1 MSHFA
6 QNKIK
11 PTKEQSHMLN
21 TFSKLCKEYSS
32 YHSLKKNDILIV
44 NNHLMLHLMLHSRGS
59 TNALYKDGQLHARI
73 VEVAFV
79 KSDIL

>member
-1 MSHFA
+1 MSYYA

-21 TFSKLCKEYSS
+21 TFSKLCKEYNS

-44 NNHLMLHLMLHSRGS
+44 NNHLMLHSRGA
-59 TNALYKDGQLHARI
+59 TNALYKNVSFKRSLSFKLNSIKNHLEI
-73 VEVAFV
+73 
-79 KSDIL
+79 

>member
-1 MSHFA
+1 
-6 QNKIK
+6 
-11 PTKEQSHMLN
+11 MLN

-44 NNHLMLHLMLHSRGS
+44 NNHLTLHSRGS
-59 TNALYKDGQLHARI
+59 INALYKDSQLHARM

-79 KSDIL
+79 KSDILQNKSLI